1 MHDHDHELIAAIA
14 EGEMTPDEWAA
25 AETSIASC
33 EVCRIDFQ
41 LQREAL
47 ASLRAAP
54 EVTMTDIERA
64 ALHRTVTAALFSP
77 ARRPDRKTAA
87 PWFQR
92 LMPAMAAAA
101 ALLVV
106 VGIGSVLVD
115 GGGDAEMAA
124 ETTSVGESLRTA
136 VEEEV
141 AETPVEVAEAPA
153 AAESDDGSGATTTL
167 AAGAPAEPDIQDFGS
182 IAGADLA
189 DVALRLGGFEDVAG
203 TNYSS
208 PADLQSISSRSALLC
223 AEIAL
228 VEGTIN
234 AIGRATVDG
243 IEVEIYRIDDVVNV
257 YAKFDCSLTTS
268 IE

>member
-14 EGEMTPDEWAA
+14 EGGMNPDERAA

-33 EVCRIDFQ
+33 EVCRIDLQ

-54 EVTMTDIERA
+54 AVAMTDIERA
-64 ALHRTVTAALFSP
+64 ALHRTVAAALVPPF
-77 ARRPDRKTAA
+77 ARSERKKAA

-115 GGGDAEMAA
+115 GGGDADMAS
-124 ETTSVGESLRTA
+124 ETTAAGESLRTA
-136 VEEEV
+136 VDEEM
-141 AETPVEVAEAPA
+141 AETPLEVAEAPA
-153 AAESDDGSGATTTL
+153 AAESDDGAGATTTI
-167 AAGAPAEPDIQDFGS
+167 AAGASAPPDIQEFGS
-182 IAGADLA
+182 IAGADLS
-189 DVALRLGGFEDVAG
+189 DVALRLGGVEDVTG

-208 PADLQSISSRSALLC
+208 AADLQSLSSGPPLLC

-228 VEGTIN
+228 AEGTIT

-243 IEVEIYRIDDVVNV
+243 DEVEIYRIDDVVNV
-257 YAKFDCSLTTS
+257 YATVDCSLTVS